1 MLNKGFI
8 FTRIA
13 DSFAISTGGA
23 TFYRNRVNSLIKQ
36 VNIDTGKTYTKAE
49 AEAKAFDDFYQVSEE
64 SQQSSR
70 TDRISMQQASGL
82 GRLVLNFA
90 NTPMQYAR
98 IIKKSTADLLAGRG
112 DWKTNLSKIFY
123 YGIAQNLI
131 FNAMQA
137 AVFTV
142 LFKED
147 DEEDKQG
154 RAIDDKAM
162 DVGQGMLSS
171 LLKRFRIR
179 WSFSRHVVSY

>member
-1 MLNKGFI
+1 
-8 FTRIA
+8 
-13 DSFAISTGGA
+13 
-23 TFYRNRVNSLIKQ
+23 
-36 VNIDTGKTYTKAE
+36 
-49 AEAKAFDDFYQVSEE
+49 
-64 SQQSSR
+64 
-70 TDRISMQQASGL
+70 
-82 GRLVLNFA
+82 
-90 NTPMQYAR
+90 MQYAR

-171 LLKRFRIR
+171 LLRGLGYGGALVDTLIAVSLEVNKQSKKKTPDFEEAVWSVFDYSPAMDSKIRKLRSAAKTYKYNIQKRI
-179 WSFSRHVVSY
+179 